1 MPWWR
6 VIRAGGEKTS
16 GHFHSSLWTKL
27 LHTAA
32 HYTKKQYTLTHYT
45 IVHNTHLHTYTLTHN
60 TLYTLHTVPATSSTA
75 KPLEQTSSLYLLSTL
90 QWIATYIKSDINEKV
105 SQTFKNFAIIIVII
119 VIMKALESFIYER
132 RPSDSFPPEPQS
144 YLELDLNCS
153 SS

>member
-27 LHTAA
+27 LHTA
-32 HYTKKQYTLTHYT
+32 HYTLHTYTLYSAQYTL
-45 IVHNTHLHTYTLTHN
+45 THLHTYTLTHN

-105 SQTFKNFAIIIVII
+105 SQTFKNFAIFIVII